1 MERCARFW
9 AKKIQEF
16 RFTLIKKYVL
26 EFIHV
31 QDSAITRQFE
41 AKS

>member
-1 MERCARFW
+1 MERCAQSSARNV
-9 AKKIQEF
+9 
-16 RFTLIKKYVL
+16 RSTLIKKYVL

-31 QDSAITRQFE
+31 QDSAITREFE